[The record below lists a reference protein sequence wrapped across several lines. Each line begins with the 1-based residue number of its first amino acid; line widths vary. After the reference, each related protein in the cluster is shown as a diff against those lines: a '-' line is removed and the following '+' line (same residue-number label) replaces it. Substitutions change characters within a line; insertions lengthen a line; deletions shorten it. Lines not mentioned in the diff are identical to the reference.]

1 MFRNVFTFDTSH
13 YILQFN
19 MAATTILVV
28 GATGKQGGQVMATLL
43 NSGRSQIS
51 LRFLTRNK
59 SSPNAT
65 ELISKGATA
74 VVGNLSDR
82 QLLLT
87 ALKGVDRAYL
97 VTDAGAGEEKEA
109 ELGINFVEAA
119 KEAGVSHMVLSSVSA
134 ADLAKDVPHFRSK
147 AKVERSLQASGMSY
161 TILRPVAFMDN
172 FPVAPGFA
180 RFMVVG
186 MFYAAIGGR
195 KCQLISVKD
204 IGTFGGMALLDPD
217 SSHFHNAILDLS
229 GGNYDISDV
238 RHAVYAA
245 QAGGQPWFATYTPK
259 LVRRLLPYDFRQ
271 MMIYL
276 ERVGY
281 PDIDTAKLREIYP
294 DLMTLEQYFRQ
305 DL

>member
-1 MFRNVFTFDTSH
+1 
-13 YILQFN
+13 

-147 AKVERSLQASGMSY
+147 AKVERSLQASGCHTRSC
-161 TILRPVAFMDN
+161 A
-172 FPVAPGFA
+172 
-180 RFMVVG
+180 
-186 MFYAAIGGR
+186 
-195 KCQLISVKD
+195 QLHSWT
-204 IGTFGGMALLDPD
+204 TF
-217 SSHFHNAILDLS
+217 
-229 GGNYDISDV
+229 
-238 RHAVYAA
+238 
-245 QAGGQPWFATYTPK
+245 Q
-259 LVRRLLPYDFRQ
+259 LLPGLLVSWWLACSMLLLEDANVSSFPSK
-271 MMIYL
+271 ILEPLGEWLYL
-276 ERVGY
+276 TRIL
-281 PDIDTAKLREIYP
+281 PTFTMP
-294 DLMTLEQYFRQ
+294 F
-305 DL
+305 

>member
-1 MFRNVFTFDTSH
+1 
-13 YILQFN
+13 
-19 MAATTILVV
+19 
-28 GATGKQGGQVMATLL
+28 MATLL

-147 AKVERSLQASGMSY
+147 AKVSLRS
-161 TILRPVAFMDN
+161 
-172 FPVAPGFA
+172 
-180 RFMVVG
+180 
-186 MFYAAIGGR
+186 
-195 KCQLISVKD
+195 
-204 IGTFGGMALLDPD
+204 
-217 SSHFHNAILDLS
+217 
-229 GGNYDISDV
+229 
-238 RHAVYAA
+238 
-245 QAGGQPWFATYTPK
+245 
-259 LVRRLLPYDFRQ
+259 
-271 MMIYL
+271 
-276 ERVGY
+276 
-281 PDIDTAKLREIYP
+281 
-294 DLMTLEQYFRQ
+294 
-305 DL
+305 

>member
-1 MFRNVFTFDTSH
+1 MQHKAGLNISDLCCIVSCAVPTAHSNRDVPDSVTRFRFQPLSLVSVFFFHVVIIFLEEYIYTFESRNVFTFDTSH

-87 ALKGVDRAYL
+87 ALKGVNRAYL

-147 AKVERSLQASGMSY
+147 ATVSLRS
-161 TILRPVAFMDN
+161 
-172 FPVAPGFA
+172 
-180 RFMVVG
+180 
-186 MFYAAIGGR
+186 
-195 KCQLISVKD
+195 
-204 IGTFGGMALLDPD
+204 
-217 SSHFHNAILDLS
+217 
-229 GGNYDISDV
+229 
-238 RHAVYAA
+238 
-245 QAGGQPWFATYTPK
+245 
-259 LVRRLLPYDFRQ
+259 
-271 MMIYL
+271 
-276 ERVGY
+276 
-281 PDIDTAKLREIYP
+281 
-294 DLMTLEQYFRQ
+294 
-305 DL
+305 

>member
-1 MFRNVFTFDTSH
+1 MCFFFHVVIIFLEEYIYTFENLSLLFRNVFTFDTSH

-147 AKVERSLQASGMSY
+147 AKVSLRS
-161 TILRPVAFMDN
+161 
-172 FPVAPGFA
+172 
-180 RFMVVG
+180 
-186 MFYAAIGGR
+186 
-195 KCQLISVKD
+195 
-204 IGTFGGMALLDPD
+204 
-217 SSHFHNAILDLS
+217 
-229 GGNYDISDV
+229 
-238 RHAVYAA
+238 
-245 QAGGQPWFATYTPK
+245 
-259 LVRRLLPYDFRQ
+259 
-271 MMIYL
+271 
-276 ERVGY
+276 
-281 PDIDTAKLREIYP
+281 
-294 DLMTLEQYFRQ
+294 
-305 DL
+305 